1 LRERIKVRGIPPG
14 TSPSSSP
21 LLLKE
26 RPSPVKGEGKKR
38 GGREKQKE

>member
-1 LRERIKVRGIPPG
+1 LRERIKERGSI
-14 TSPSSSP
+14 TSKSPSSYP
-21 LLLKE
+21 LPSRE